1 MEKCVLIID
10 EQLSVGEIANVSA
23 VLSVSV
29 GSKIKGLVGVD
40 IQDKNGFLHQG
51 LTQLPIPVLGT
62 SNNRITEIID
72 TIKTDPLAGILV
84 FDFNNYSKQARTY
97 DEYISLI
104 ESASD
109 EDIKYLGI
117 ALYGTKKQINR
128 LTSGLKLI
136 NKL

>member
-62 SNNRITEIID
+62 SNNRITKIID
-72 TIKTDPLAGILV
+72 TIKTEPLAGILV

>member
-117 ALYGTKKQINR
+117 ALYGTKN
-128 LTSGLKLI
+128 KLI
-136 NKL
+136 DLPAV